1 MKVTSSCVVQ
11 EASER
16 SNAAEGAPAR
26 SFIRGATTG
35 TQDGCDLALVE
46 RPTYPSSPVATS
58 VRNNSFLKQVG
69 WGGTARTADAR
80 FGNQGP
86 AAYGHSKLTFSPFST
101 DTNVSLNH
109 EFTYARNQRQRHG
122 LNANIFIPLSS
133 TSVKPKSR
141 STIFLPEKGVYFN
154 AFEL

>member
-46 RPTYPSSPVATS
+46 CPTHPSLPIATS
-58 VRNNSFLKQVG
+58 VRHHSFLEQVG
-69 WGGTARTADAR
+69 WGGTARTADGR
-80 FGNQGP
+80 VGNQGP
-86 AAYGHSKLTFSPFST
+86 AAYGHSKLTFFPFST
-101 DTNVSLNH
+101 DTNDSLNH
-109 EFTYARNQRQRHG
+109 EFTYTRKQRQRHG
-122 LNANIFIPLSS
+122 LNANIFI
-133 TSVKPKSR
+133 
-141 STIFLPEKGVYFN
+141 
-154 AFEL
+154 